1 MCDGKNAVRVP
12 VVLGIG
18 AQNVEPSEPWM
29 MPALERLCAQK
40 DGAVLDVGVN
50 LGQTLVSYL
59 SLGLG
64 VPYVGFEPNPHCVH
78 HARLLASRNGARN
91 VTIVPYGLAT
101 EYRSVM
107 LHARSDIDSAASLVA
122 GFRDASEYAGA
133 SVVAVAPGDDL
144 IEMLGVDDVS
154 VLKIDVEGAELDVL
168 SGLRRTI
175 TRTRPFILCEILPIY
190 DETTANG
197 AMRRARTD
205 AVVALLREWNYAI
218 FRQHHDGAVSAREGI
233 ETHGDIALSDYLLV
247 PRERED
253 ALFGRRA
260 DPSQPSTGRF
270 SWNELGV
277 RA

>member
-1 MCDGKNAVRVP
+1 MRVP
-12 VVLGIG
+12 VVQGIG

-29 MPALERLCAQK
+29 IPVLERLCALK

-59 SLGLG
+59 STGRSA
-64 VPYVGFEPNPHCVH
+64 PYVGFEPNPHCVH
-78 HARLLASRNGARN
+78 HARLVASRNGARN

-122 GFRDASEYAGA
+122 GFRDASEYSAA
-133 SVVAVAPGDDL
+133 TVVAVAPGDDL
-144 IEMLGVDDVS
+144 IETLEVGDVS
-154 VLKIDVEGAELDVL
+154 VLKIDVEGGELEVL

-175 TRTRPFILCEILPIY
+175 TRTRPFILCEILPVY
-190 DETTANG
+190 DETTPNG

-205 AVVALLREWNYAI
+205 AVLALLREWKYAI
-218 FRQHHDGAVSAREGI
+218 YRQHHDGSVSAQAGI
-233 ETHGDIALSDYLLV
+233 ETHGDIAQSDYLFV
-247 PRERED
+247 PEERESD
-253 ALFGRRA
+253 LFGSRGDSSR
-260 DPSQPSTGRF
+260 PSTSRF
-270 SWNELGV
+270 SWNESGA